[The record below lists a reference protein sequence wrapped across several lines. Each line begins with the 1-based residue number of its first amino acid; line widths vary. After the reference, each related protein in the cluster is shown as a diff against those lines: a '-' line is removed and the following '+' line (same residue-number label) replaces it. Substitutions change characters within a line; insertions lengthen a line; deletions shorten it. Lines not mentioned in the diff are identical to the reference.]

1 MKSLRV
7 ALVMALVV
15 LVGGA
20 VWGQT
25 SKKKRQLPAGT
36 YKTTGKIFLKDTY
49 SMFDSA
55 VVILKEGVDFYP
67 EDAEMHFL
75 LGKAYYQTKDYGA
88 MGEHFALAESLKSKK
103 KKWLDELNSMREEK
117 WMEVYNQGVAAYR
130 EQDFDTAIDK
140 FQTCTRI
147 NPSDARAY
155 WLYGDTY
162 RVKGDYDKALE
173 VLGVGLKL
181 DPENPQI
188 LRSYADVLFFSGK
201 AEEAL
206 ESYGRVMENDPENT
220 DVLFNMATLQ
230 YNAKN
235 YDGAIDA
242 FQKLVAID
250 PTFKDAY
257 FNMGTA
263 FLLQT
268 IPVDD
273 CLDSLK
279 DESGEFLKDGKS
291 STRIKE
297 LAQKKNHLLASAQA
311 AFEKTVELDSTDLQA
326 QGHLAEIYQELEN
339 FDKALVIL
347 ENLVVK
353 DSTNC
358 KAWQQLAYIYAK
370 RDVGKKATDAFQK
383 AQDCFE
389 KKKE

>member
-7 ALVMALVV
+7 ALVIALVV
-15 LVGGA
+15 FVGSA
-20 VWGQT
+20 VWGQK

-36 YKTTGKIFLKDTY
+36 YKTTGKIFLKDEY
-49 SMFDSA
+49 RMYDSA
-55 VVILKEGVDFYP
+55 VVILEEGIGFYP
-67 EDAEMHFL
+67 KDAEMHFL
-75 LGKAYYQTKDYGA
+75 LGKSYYFTNDSRA
-88 MGEHFALAESLKSKK
+88 MGEQFALAESLKSKK
-103 KKWLDELNSMREEK
+103 AKWMDDLNSMKEEK
-117 WMEVYNQGVAAYR
+117 WTEAYNRGVKAYQ
-130 EQDFDTAIDK
+130 EQDFDTALDN
-140 FQTCTRI
+140 FLTCTTI
-147 NPSDARAY
+147 NPTDARAF

-173 VLGVGLKL
+173 VLEAGLKL
-181 DPENPQI
+181 DAHNPKL
-188 LRSYADVLFFSGK
+188 LRSYADVLFFAGRGD
-201 AEEAL
+201 EAL
-206 ESYGRVMENDPENT
+206 ESYGKVMENDPENV
-220 DVLFNMATLQ
+220 DVLFNIATIQ
-230 YNAKN
+230 YNAKE
-235 YDGAIDA
+235 YDGAIEA

-250 PTFKDAY
+250 PSFKDAY

-273 CLDSLK
+273 GLDSLK
-279 DESGEFLKDGKS
+279 DESGEFLKDEKS
-291 STRIKE
+291 TAKIKE

-326 QGHLAEIYQELEN
+326 LGHLAEIYQELEN
-339 FDKALVIL
+339 FDEALVIL

-358 KAWQQLAYIYAK
+358 KAWQQLAFIYAK
-370 RDVGKKATDAFQK
+370 RNVGEKATDAFQK

>member
-1 MKSLRV
+1 MRSLRV
-7 ALVMALVV
+7 ALVIALVV
-15 LVGGA
+15 FVGGA
-20 VWGQT
+20 VWGQKP
-25 SKKKRQLPAGT
+25 KKKRQLPAST

-55 VVILKEGVDFYP
+55 VVILEEGVGFYP

-75 LGKAYYQTKDYGA
+75 LGKAYHEIKDYGA
-88 MGEHFALAESLKSKK
+88 MGEHFAAAESLKSDA
-103 KKWLDELNSMREEK
+103 KWIDELNSMREDK
-117 WMEVYNQGVAAYR
+117 WMQVYNQGVAAYR
-130 EQDFDTAIDK
+130 EQDFDTAIEK
-140 FQTCTRI
+140 FMTCTRI
-147 NPSDARAY
+147 SPSDARAF

-162 RVKGDYDKALE
+162 RVKGDYDRALE
-173 VLGVGLKL
+173 ILDAGLKL

-206 ESYGRVMENDPENT
+206 ESYGRVMENDPDNV

-230 YNAKN
+230 YNAKE
-235 YDGAIDA
+235 YDKAIES
-242 FQKLVAID
+242 FQKLITID

-263 FLLQT
+263 FLLKT
-268 IPVDD
+268 IPADD
-273 CLDSLK
+273 GLDSLK
-279 DESGEFLKDGKS
+279 DESGEFLKDEKS
-291 STRIKE
+291 TAKIKE

-311 AFEKTVELDSTDLQA
+311 AFEKAVELDSTDLEA

-339 FDKALVIL
+339 FDKALVLL
-347 ENLVVK
+347 ETLVAQ

-389 KKKE
+389 NKK

>member
-1 MKSLRV
+1 MKFLRV

-25 SKKKRQLPAGT
+25 SKKRRQRPASM

-49 SMFDSA
+49 SMFDRA

-88 MGEHFALAESLKSKK
+88 MGEHLALAESLKGKK
-103 KKWLDELNSMREEK
+103 DKWMDELNSMREQK

-130 EQDFDTAIDK
+130 EQDFDTAIDR
-140 FQTCTRI
+140 FQTCTKI

-162 RVKGDYDKALE
+162 RVKGDYDKAIEILDT
-173 VLGVGLKL
+173 GLKL

-201 AEEAL
+201 TEEAL
-206 ESYGRVMENDPENT
+206 ESYGRVMESDPENV
-220 DVLFNMATLQ
+220 DVLFNIATLQ
-230 YNAKN
+230 YNAKD
-235 YDGAIDA
+235 YDKAIES
-242 FQKLVAID
+242 FQQLITID
-250 PTFKDAY
+250 PNFKDAY

-273 CLDSLK
+273 GLDSCR
-279 DESGEFLKDGKS
+279 DESGEFLKGEA
-291 STRIKE
+291 STAKIKE
-297 LAQKKNHLLASAQA
+297 LAQKKTHLLASAQA
-311 AFEKTVELDSTDLQA
+311 AFEKTVELDSTDLEA
-326 QGHLAEIYQELEN
+326 QGHLSEIYQELEN
-339 FDKALVIL
+339 FDKALVLL
-347 ENLVVK
+347 ENLVAQ

-358 KAWQQLAYIYAK
+358 KAWQQLAFIYAK
-370 RDVGKKATDAFQK
+370 RNVGKKATEAFQK